1 MYILIVVVV
10 LLLLNVV
17 IVLSNQRGTV
27 GTNAA
32 SQQMATD
39 LDKQHVIRVEIQ
51 ASVPGAL
58 IFDALDIIQYPPSC
72 PLATEDGSMEVE
84 WFLDGIETINIQ
96 TCV

>member
-10 LLLLNVV
+10 VVVVVVVLIVV

-51 ASVPGAL
+51 ASVPGA
-58 IFDALDIIQYPPSC
+58 
-72 PLATEDGSMEVE
+72 
-84 WFLDGIETINIQ
+84 
-96 TCV
+96 